1 MRFKKLVRAIIAFV
15 VAGSMCMQ
23 VSATSITELREEK
36 KKKESKKEEAENVLS
51 QLKTEQNTILEAI
64 AQLDAQVAEYTN
76 QITELEEKQT
86 ALEANIEVKKEEL
99 AVAEEE
105 EAAQYA
111 AMKERIKYAYENG
124 TPTYLEVLFTTSD
137 ISDMVNESEY
147 VDQIYMYDKNMFND
161 LVDIR
166 ETIAETKAGLESD
179 LKEVEDIKL
188 EVEDNKAAVEVMI
201 EGKEVQVQNYASSI
215 DDYEATVAALEA
227 DIAATDQ
234 AIAAAEEAYR
244 AQLAAQQAATGAA
257 PTDVNI
263 VYTGGTLQWPVS
275 TGGTISSYF
284 GPRKSPGG
292 IGSTNHKG
300 LDIGCPTGTPIV
312 ACEAGTVI
320 AAGYS
325 GSMGNYVTIAHSAST
340 TTTYM
345 HNSSLCVSVG
355 QSVARGEVI
364 ALAGSTGN
372 STGPH
377 CHLGLRINGT
387 YVDPLPYLQ

>member
-1 MRFKKLVRAIIAFV
+1 MKAKKLVKAIIAFV
-15 VAGSMCMQ
+15 VAGSMCTQ
-23 VSATSITELREEK
+23 VSATSISDLRDEK
-36 KKKESKKEEAENVLS
+36 KQKESKKEEAESVLA
-51 QLKTEQNTILEAI
+51 QLQNEQNSILDAI
-64 AQLDAQVAEYTN
+64 AELDAQVAEYTN
-76 QITELEEKQT
+76 QITELEAKQT
-86 ALEANIEVKKEEL
+86 ELEGNIEVKKSEL

-105 EAAQYA
+105 EQAQYD

-124 TPTYLEVLFTTSD
+124 TPSYLDVLFTTSD

-147 VDQIYMYDKNMFND
+147 VDQIYTYDKNMFND
-161 LVDIR
+161 LVEIR
-166 ETIAETKAGLESD
+166 QTIADTKAELESN

-188 EVEDNKAAVEVMI
+188 EVEDNKAAVEIMI
-201 EGKEVQVQNYASSI
+201 EGKEIQVANYASSI
-215 DDYEATVAALEA
+215 DDYEATIAELEA

-234 AIAAAEEAYR
+234 AIAAAEAAYQ
-244 AQLAAQQAATGAA
+244 AQLAAQQANGTV
-257 PTDVNI
+257 PSDVTI
-263 VYTGGTLQWPVS
+263 TYTGGTLQWPVS
-275 TGGTISSYF
+275 TGGSISSYF
-284 GPRKSPGG
+284 GPRESPGG

-300 LDIGCPTGTPIV
+300 LDIACPTGTPIV

-325 GSMGNYVTIAHSAST
+325 GSMGNYVTIAHSANM

-355 QSVARGEVI
+355 QTVSRGEVI